1 MSRKPSQVVAV
12 VASLALAGCSSIG
25 VINGQRLDVGATTD
39 ADSTPHYWHPCED
52 FEWACIAGVA
62 SVVVLAVLL
71 SQHSLKTPPGR
82 RPRFYR
88 SAGLA
93 GVQPSDILGTV
104 ANLPK

>member
-1 MSRKPSQVVAV
+1 MSPRPSRLVAL

-71 SQHSLKTPPGR
+71 SQHSLKTP
-82 RPRFYR
+82 
-88 SAGLA
+88 AGA
-93 GVQPSDILGTV
+93 TAPTTVTTTPPPTPTPTPS
-104 ANLPK
+104 P

>member
-1 MSRKPSQVVAV
+1 MSPRPSRLVAL

-71 SQHSLKTPPGR
+71 SQHSLKTPPGVTA
-82 RPRFYR
+82 PTTVTTTPPPTPTP
-88 SAGLA
+88 A
-93 GVQPSDILGTV
+93 PS
-104 ANLPK
+104 P